1 MEIPVCLLEDSSNVM
16 EETNLYKHPDKLNL
30 LLVGAMDY
38 PPNIEA
44 FEFMQKKVMPF
55 LEDVCLNVV
64 GKNSE
69 MLKNRYENLSNI
81 EIVGE
86 VKSLDPYYIYAD
98 AVIIPLFSGGGMKVK
113 TAEALKFGKNILGT
127 KEAFEG
133 YEVDYSKVGAL
144 CETVEDF
151 LMAIRTL
158 KKGNYYNQYCRNYF
172 EANHSFE
179 VMKKKFSSLFQE
191 S

>member
-1 MEIPVCLLEDSSNVM
+1 
-16 EETNLYKHPDKLNL
+16 
-30 LLVGAMDY
+30 MDY